1 MADLVIVESPAKA
14 RTVGRFLGKKFS
26 VKASMGH
33 VRDLP
38 KSKLGVEINE
48 DSFVPTYTVSGDKRK
63 IVSELKK
70 AAADAEIVYLATDPD
85 REGEAIA
92 WHLLEAAKID
102 LDKARRVVFHEITES
117 AIEEAF
123 SNPRNLDTNL
133 VNAQQA
139 RRILDRLVGYELSPV
154 LWSKV
159 KKGTSAGRVQSVA
172 VRMVVDREKEIGK
185 FNPREY
191 WTMEAAF
198 SKQENGSFTA
208 SLFLVDGKKPDV
220 STKSVSDE
228 IIRDLADA
236 DFSVS
241 AYETKDSKRSPAAPF
256 ITSTL
261 QQEASR
267 RLRYSASRTM
277 TLAQQLY
284 EGIESLGADQ
294 TGLITYMRT
303 DSTNV
308 AASALSETATYIK
321 DKYGADYIPETPRV
335 YSKRVRGAQEAHEAI
350 RPTSIFRTPDS
361 LRSSLNGDQFRL
373 YDLIWKRMVAS
384 QMTDALYDRTVIDV
398 TASGAHSG
406 SEFGFRATGLVPKFD
421 GFRILYTEGRDDVDA
436 SEEDERGLPIL
447 KKDDRL
453 DCKSLSGEQKF
464 TQPPPRYTEPTLIR
478 SLEKEGIGRPST
490 YASKIGTIQTR
501 DYVRKDVGRFVPTKL
516 GIVVTEFLQEY
527 FENIMDI
534 GFTAEMERRLDDI
547 AEGDEQWNPM
557 LLSFY
562 GPFDTSIGVAKEQA
576 QRVDRSKLDEETD
589 QVCEQ
594 CESPMVIRGG
604 RNGRFIACTGFPDCR
619 NTKPLLVGVKC
630 PECGPG
636 GLAERKSKRGVF
648 YGCTNYPDCKFAVNM
663 MPLGQPCPDCKGLL
677 LPARGQNA
685 RCASKECGYRGPAPV
700 DETATREPEP
710 EPV

>member
-172 VRMVVDREKEIGK
+172 VRMVVDREKEIGE

-208 SLFLVDGKKPDV
+208 SLFLVDGKKPDI

-228 IIRDLADA
+228 IIGDLADA

-241 AYETKDSKRSPAAPF
+241 SYETKESRRRPAAPF

-321 DKYGADYIPETPRV
+321 DKYGANYIPENPRV

-398 TASGAHSG
+398 TASGVHSG

-436 SEEDERGLPIL
+436 SEEDERGLPIPV
-447 KKDDRL
+447 
-453 DCKSLSGEQKF
+453 S
-464 TQPPPRYTEPTLIR
+464 YTHLTLPT
-478 SLEKEGIGRPST
+478 S
-490 YASKIGTIQTR
+490 
-501 DYVRKDVGRFVPTKL
+501 D
-516 GIVVTEFLQEY
+516 
-527 FENIMDI
+527 
-534 GFTAEMERRLDDI
+534 
-547 AEGDEQWNPM
+547 
-557 LLSFY
+557 
-562 GPFDTSIGVAKEQA
+562 
-576 QRVDRSKLDEETD
+576 
-589 QVCEQ
+589 
-594 CESPMVIRGG
+594 
-604 RNGRFIACTGFPDCR
+604 
-619 NTKPLLVGVKC
+619 LV
-630 PECGPG
+630 
-636 GLAERKSKRGVF
+636 
-648 YGCTNYPDCKFAVNM
+648 
-663 MPLGQPCPDCKGLL
+663 
-677 LPARGQNA
+677 
-685 RCASKECGYRGPAPV
+685 
-700 DETATREPEP
+700 
-710 EPV
+710 